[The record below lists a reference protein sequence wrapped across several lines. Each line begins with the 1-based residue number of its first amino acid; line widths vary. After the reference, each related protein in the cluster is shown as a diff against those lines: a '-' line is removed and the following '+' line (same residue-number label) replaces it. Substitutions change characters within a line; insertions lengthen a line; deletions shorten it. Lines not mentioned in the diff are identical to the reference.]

1 MATPATGAISFADLN
16 SEIVRQSS
24 TAQLSMNTAA
34 QRLGYGATSQV
45 SMSDLRKSYGATVTA
60 GLFNGGGGDIYTG
73 YDPGFGIGS
82 VDYSTITGSMTLS
95 AAVSLTLD
103 SDLQYSDIVFANYI
117 TGYNGTDVNRV
128 AIANDV
134 KTIDSAQANSVSIIP
149 YAFPSFGTFTI
160 GIRFTV

>member
-1 MATPATGAISFADLN
+1 MATPASGAISFSDLS
-16 SEIVRQSS
+16 SEIVRQTS

-34 QRLGYGATSQV
+34 QRLGYGSTSQV
-45 SMSDLRKSYGATVTA
+45 SMSDLRKCYGATVTA

-82 VDYSTITGSMTLS
+82 VDYATITGSMTLYGATS
-95 AAVSLTLD
+95 YTLNGV
-103 SDLQYSDIVFANYI
+103 LQYSDVIFLNYI

-128 AIANDV
+128 AIANDT

-149 YAFPSFGTFTI
+149 YEFPSSGTFTI
-160 GIRFTV
+160 GIRFT